1 MFTRLSH
8 INLSSNNSFNLLIN
22 KIISQCG
29 YLLQSKIKCR
39 VPENNNN
46 YSIIYYNKSELDN
59 SNIHIYGPFR
69 SIIINSDN
77 KVVCYSPPKSIDYNS
92 FVNRQFYLQSY
103 EEVIAQEFVEGTMIN
118 VFWDAVAG
126 LWEISTKKIVG
137 ATSNFYKKQEG
148 KSFRQMFFEALSQS
162 GLTLDNLDSNYC
174 YSFVLQHPENR
185 IVVPFTKPCLY
196 LIAIYSIEHIKKL
209 SNLHDENDENDRD
222 ILVHNH
228 DIYDSKVQEFFSKT
242 TICFPKIYNFESYN
256 SAVEQYA
263 SENTPYTTLGVVF
276 YNKKTGERTKVRN
289 PVYESVRQLKGN
301 EPKLQFHYL
310 TLRQQGKV
318 TDFLHIF
325 SEHKSEFMKFRNQVH
340 TFTHTL
346 FQNYVNCYIKKE
358 KPVGDYGQQ
367 YKTHMFN
374 IHSIYKNEL
383 KEKKMI
389 VNNGF
394 VINYVN
400 NLEPQLL
407 MYCLNYEFRKK
418 IEQTVVQVHE
428 VQVHEVQVHEVQ
440 VHEVQVHEVQVHEVQ
455 VHEVQL
461 DNTV

>member
-1 MFTRLSH
+1 MFTRLTN

-22 KIISQCG
+22 KTISQCE
-29 YLLQSKIKCR
+29 YLLQSNIKCR

-46 YSIIYYNKSELDN
+46 YSIISYNKSQLDN
-59 SNIHIYGPFR
+59 SNIPIYGPFR
-69 SIIINSDN
+69 SIIINNDN
-77 KVVCYSPPKSIDYNS
+77 KVVCYSPPKSIDYNV
-92 FVNRQFYLQSY
+92 FVDRQFSVHCY

-118 VFWDAVAG
+118 VFWDSVAG

-137 ATSNFYKKQEG
+137 ATSNFYKKQAG

-162 GLTLDNLDSNYC
+162 GLTLDKLDTNYC

-196 LIAIYSIEHIKKL
+196 LIAIYSINYEYNSQEKNI
-209 SNLHDENDENDRD
+209 NDTSDTNNTNNNRD
-222 ILVHNH
+222 IVVYTY
-228 DIYDSKVQEFFSKT
+228 DIYDSKVQEFFNKT
-242 TICFPKIYNFESYN
+242 TICFPKIYTFESYN
-256 SAVEQYA
+256 SVVEQYA

-318 TDFLHIF
+318 RDFLNIF
-325 SEHKSEFMKFRNQVH
+325 TENKIEFMKFRDQVH

-358 KPVGDYGQQ
+358 KPLGDYGAQ

-374 IHSIYKNEL
+374 IHKKYKTEL

-389 VNNGF
+389 VNNGV
-394 VINYVN
+394 VIDYVN

-407 MYCLNYEFRKK
+407 MYCLNYDFRIKS
-418 IEQTVVQVHE
+418 EQPVDQVQE
-428 VQVHEVQVHEVQ
+428 TQV
-440 VHEVQVHEVQVHEVQ
+440 
-455 VHEVQL
+455 

>member
-46 YSIIYYNKSELDN
+46 YSIISYNKSELDN
-59 SNIHIYGPFR
+59 SNIPIYGPFR
-69 SIIINSDN
+69 SIIINNDN
-77 KVVCYSPPKSIDYNS
+77 KVVCYSPPKSIDYNV
-92 FVNRQFYLQSY
+92 FVGKYPFGSQ
-103 EEVIAQEFVEGTMIN
+103 EVVAQEFVEGTMIN
-118 VFWDAVAG
+118 VFWDSVAG

-137 ATSNFYKKQEG
+137 ATSNFYKKQGG
-148 KSFRQMFFEALSQS
+148 KSFRQMFFEALKET
-162 GLTLDNLDSNYC
+162 GLSLDNLDSNYC

-196 LIAIYSIEHIKKL
+196 LIAIYSIEHIQKL
-209 SNLHDENDENDRD
+209 NTDSTDNTNSTDNNTD

-242 TICFPKIYNFESYN
+242 TICFPKIYTFESYN
-256 SAVEQYA
+256 SSIDKHA
-263 SENTPYTTLGVVF
+263 SQNTPYTTVGVVF
-276 YNKKTGERTKVRN
+276 YNKKTGERSKVRN
-289 PVYESVRQLKGN
+289 PVYENVRQLKGN

-318 TDFLHIF
+318 KEFLNIF
-325 SEHKSEFMKFRNQVH
+325 SENKSEFMKFRDQVH

-358 KPVGDYGQQ
+358 KPLGDYGQQ
-367 YKTHMFN
+367 YKTHMFKLHEHYLAHLRETKGAVTN
-374 IHSIYKNEL
+374 T
-383 KEKKMI
+383 
-389 VNNGF
+389 V

-400 NLEPQLL
+400 NLAPRYLL
-407 MYCLNYEFRKK
+407 FCLNHNFRIQPK
-418 IEQTVVQVHE
+418 Q
-428 VQVHEVQVHEVQ
+428 
-440 VHEVQVHEVQVHEVQ
+440 
-455 VHEVQL
+455 
-461 DNTV
+461 DNPAEAV

>member
-8 INLSSNNSFNLLIN
+8 INLSSIDSFNLLNN
-22 KIISQCG
+22 KIISQSE

-39 VPENNNN
+39 LPENNNN
-46 YSIIYYNKSELDN
+46 YSIISYNKSKLDN
-59 SNIHIYGPFR
+59 SNIPIYGLSR
-69 SIIINSDN
+69 SVISNSNN
-77 KVVCYSPPKSIDYNS
+77 KVVCYSPPKSIDYYVFIGKYS
-92 FVNRQFYLQSY
+92 PYGS
-103 EEVIAQEFVEGTMIN
+103 EEIVAQEFVEGTMIN
-118 VFWDAVAG
+118 VFWDSVAG

-137 ATSNFYKKQEG
+137 ATSNFYKKQGG
-148 KSFRQMFFEALSQS
+148 KTFRQMFFEALHEC
-162 GLTLDNLDSNYC
+162 GLSLDNLDSNYC

-185 IVVPFTKPCLY
+185 IVVPFTKSCLY
-196 LIAIYSIEHIKKL
+196 LIAIYSIEHIQKL
-209 SNLHDENDENDRD
+209 NEDNTDTTD

-242 TICFPKIYNFESYN
+242 TICFPKIYAFESY
-256 SAVEQYA
+256 SSSIDKYA
-263 SENTPYTTLGVVF
+263 SQNTPYTTVGVVF
-276 YNKKTGERTKVRN
+276 YNKKTGERAKVRN

-318 TDFLHIF
+318 KEFLNIF
-325 SEHKSEFMKFRNQVH
+325 SENNSEFMRFRDQVH

-358 KPVGDYGQQ
+358 KPLGDYGAQ

-374 IHSIYKNEL
+374 IHKKYKTEL

-389 VNNGF
+389 VNNAF
-394 VINYVN
+394 VIDYVN

-407 MYCLNYEFRKK
+407 MYCLNYDFRIKP
-418 IEQTVVQVHE
+418 QQPVDQVQDT
-428 VQVHEVQVHEVQ
+428 
-440 VHEVQVHEVQVHEVQ
+440 
-455 VHEVQL
+455 QL
-461 DNTV
+461 DNII

>member
-46 YSIIYYNKSELDN
+46 YSIISYNKSELDN
-59 SNIHIYGPFR
+59 SNIPIYGPFR
-69 SIIINSDN
+69 SIIINNDN
-77 KVVCYSPPKSIDYNS
+77 KVVCYSPPKSIDYNV
-92 FVNRQFYLQSY
+92 FVDKYPFGSQ
-103 EEVIAQEFVEGTMIN
+103 EVVAQEFVEGTMIN
-118 VFWDAVAG
+118 VFWDSVAG

-137 ATSNFYKKQEG
+137 ATSNFYKKQGG
-148 KSFRQMFFEALSQS
+148 KSFRQMFFEALKET
-162 GLTLDNLDSNYC
+162 GLSLDNLDSNYC

-196 LIAIYSIEHIKKL
+196 LIAIYSIEHIDKL
-209 SNLHDENDENDRD
+209 NTDNTDNTDNSTD

-242 TICFPKIYNFESYN
+242 TICFPKIYTFESYN
-256 SAVEQYA
+256 SVVEQYA
-263 SENTPYTTLGVVF
+263 SQNTPYTTVGVVF
-276 YNKKTGERTKVRN
+276 YNKKTGERSKVRN
-289 PVYESVRQLKGN
+289 PVYENIRQLKGN

-318 TDFLHIF
+318 KDFLKIF
-325 SEHKSEFMKFRNQVH
+325 SENKSEFMKFRDQLH
-340 TFTHTL
+340 TFTQTL

-358 KPVGDYGQQ
+358 KPLGDYGQQ

-374 IHSIYKNEL
+374 IHKKYKTEL

-389 VNNGF
+389 VNNGV
-394 VINYVN
+394 VIDYVN

-407 MYCLNYEFRKK
+407 MYCLNYDFRIKPAQPV
-418 IEQTVVQVHE
+418 EQVKEAE
-428 VQVHEVQVHEVQ
+428 V
-440 VHEVQVHEVQVHEVQ
+440 
-455 VHEVQL
+455 